1 MYRGELLIQRL
12 WFAWGALGRTF
23 GIWIRALC
31 VGLLLLSGRLVISIG
46 MVADHLFF
54 RTIREARIRRPIV
67 IVGNPRS
74 GTTFLQRWLIQNDFG
89 AGMQLWQL
97 ICPSFTLQKLVYRFV
112 PFLENISPARFHSTV
127 AHDTNLLSVETDD
140 AAVLFRYF
148 DGFFVYG
155 FFLAHHELELL
166 PWFDPQIRDTGSRD
180 FRLLEAIWRR
190 SMVWNNTEGIV
201 AKLFST
207 SIRMPS
213 FFEYFPDARIIYLI
227 RDPIEVIPSA
237 MSLVTGVQN
246 SALGFWDLPES
257 KQKLFLD
264 RLYNSLVNLLRQFHA
279 DWTAGR
285 ISRSNVLIVTY
296 PRLMS
301 DFKAV
306 LEEICAF
313 TDHSISEVLRQSI
326 DKTDKSQSAYQS
338 KHQYDLKKFGLT
350 AEKIRQDC
358 SFVYETFLDVDG
370 HSLPGDA

>member
-12 WFAWGALGRTF
+12 WFAWTAMGRTF

-31 VGLLLLSGRLVISIG
+31 VGLLLLSGRLVVSIG
-46 MVADHLFF
+46 MIADHLFF
-54 RTIREARIRRPIV
+54 PTIREVRIRRPIV

-97 ICPSFTLQKLVYRFV
+97 ICPSLTLQRLVSRFV
-112 PFLENISPARFHSTV
+112 PFLEKISPARFHSTV
-127 AHDTNLLSVETDD
+127 AHDTDLLSVETDD

-155 FFLAHHELELL
+155 FFLAHHDLELL
-166 PWFDPQIRDTGSRD
+166 PWFDPQVRDTGSRD

-190 SMVWNNTEGIV
+190 SMVWNSSDGIV

-213 FFEYFPDARIIYLI
+213 FLEYFHDARIIYLI

-264 RLYNSLVNLLRQFHA
+264 RLYNSLVDLLRQFNS

-306 LEEICAF
+306 LHEICAF
-313 TDHSISEVLRQSI
+313 ADHPIDEVLRQSI
-326 DKTDKSQSAYQS
+326 NETGKTQSAYQS

-350 AEKIRQDC
+350 AEKIRHDC
-358 SFVYETFLDVDG
+358 SFIYETFPDVDG
-370 HSLPGDA
+370 HSLPGGA